1 MGQYYFPVSL
11 TSDKQNVKS
20 YVYSHHIKSRW
31 KGYDGKMH
39 TSGQGLKLME
49 HSYLKNKMMLCVE
62 ALLVEGGEWHKTPIV
77 WSGDYSDPVRNDLNY
92 QAMCESAEEGEHVA
106 RELIPKPL
114 TAKQANEFRF
124 IVNHTKKEFV
134 DKKKV
139 PSNDGWQVH
148 PLSLLTAEG
157 NGRGC
162 GDFGGMGEEFVGTW
176 AADVISVEKEFP
188 ADFKE
193 IVPNFI
199 ES

>member
-1 MGQYYFPVSL
+1 MGQYYMPVSL

-20 YVYSHHIKSRW
+20 YVYSHHITSRY

-62 ALLVEGGEWHKTPIV
+62 ALLIEGGEWHKTPIV
-77 WSGDYSDPVRNDLNY
+77 WAGDYSDPVRNEMNY
-92 QAMCESAEEGEHVA
+92 SDMCDSTDEGEHVA

-114 TAKQANEFRF
+114 TAKQQKEFQF

-139 PSNDGWQVH
+139 PSVDGWQIH
-148 PLSLLTAEG
+148 PLSLLTSSG
-157 NGRGC
+157 NGRGG
-162 GDFGGMGEEFVGTW
+162 GDFRGDNDFVGTW
-176 AADVISVEKEFP
+176 AADVISIEKEIP
-188 ADFKE
+188 TDFKE
-193 IVPNFI
+193 IVPNFK

>member
-1 MGQYYFPVSL
+1 MPVSL

-20 YVYSHHIKSRW
+20 YVYSHHITSRY

-62 ALLVEGGEWHKTPIV
+62 ALLIEGGEWHKTPIV
-77 WSGDYSDPVRNDLNY
+77 WAGDYSDHVRNEMNY
-92 QAMCESAEEGEHVA
+92 SDMCDSTDEGEHVA

-114 TAKQANEFRF
+114 TAKQQKEFQF

-139 PSNDGWQVH
+139 PSNDGWQIH
-148 PLSLLTAEG
+148 PLSLLTSSG
-157 NGRGC
+157 NGRGG
-162 GDFGGMGEEFVGTW
+162 GDFRGDNDFVGTW
-176 AADVISVEKEFP
+176 AADVISVEKEIP

-193 IVPNFI
+193 IVPNFK

>member
-1 MGQYYFPVSL
+1 MGQYYMPVSL

-20 YVYSHHIKSRW
+20 YVYSHHITSRY

-62 ALLVEGGEWHKTPIV
+62 ALLIEGGEWHKTPIV
-77 WSGDYSDPVRNDLNY
+77 WAGDYSDHVRNEMNY
-92 QAMCESAEEGEHVA
+92 SDMCDSTDEGEHVA

-114 TAKQANEFRF
+114 TAKQQKEFQF

-139 PSNDGWQVH
+139 PNVDGWQIH
-148 PLSLLTAEG
+148 PLSLLTSSG
-157 NGRGC
+157 NGRGG
-162 GDFGGMGEEFVGTW
+162 GDFRGDNDFVGTW
-176 AADVISVEKEFP
+176 AADVISVEKEIP

-193 IVPNFI
+193 IVPNFK